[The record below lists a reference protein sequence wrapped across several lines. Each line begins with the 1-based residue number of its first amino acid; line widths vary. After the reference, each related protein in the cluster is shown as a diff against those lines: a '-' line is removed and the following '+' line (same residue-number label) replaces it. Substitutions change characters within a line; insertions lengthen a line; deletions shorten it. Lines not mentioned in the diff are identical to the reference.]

1 MKVTYTADDGTHFD
15 SEADCRG
22 WERFCKLRQEATDT
36 LADPEDPESWDQDL
50 YCFMTSI
57 AGEEGNRYRFS
68 GMDEVWRLREKLYQ
82 TAALM
87 KQAEEG

>member
-15 SEADCRG
+15 SEAECRG
-22 WERFCKLRQEATDT
+22 WERFCKLREDATDT
-36 LADPEDPESWDQDL
+36 LADPEDDESWDQDL

-57 AGEEGNRYRFS
+57 AGEEGNGYS
-68 GMDEVWRLREKLYQ
+68 GMAAIWRDRQKLYQ

-87 KQAEEG
+87 KQAEAG